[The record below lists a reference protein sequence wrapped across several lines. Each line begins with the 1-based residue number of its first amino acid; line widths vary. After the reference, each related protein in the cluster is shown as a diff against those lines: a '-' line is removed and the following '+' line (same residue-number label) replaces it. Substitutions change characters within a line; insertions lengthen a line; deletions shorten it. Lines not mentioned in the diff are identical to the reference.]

1 MMAAH
6 GRLKVY
12 LGATPGAGKTFA
24 MLREGRQRKQRGE
37 DVVIA
42 HVETYGRAR
51 IEELLPGLDQI
62 PRKKIPYRGTV
73 LEEMDVAAVL
83 ERRPTIALVDELA
96 HTNAPGSANE
106 KRWQDIEQLRD
117 AGIDVISTLNVQHV
131 ESVNDVV
138 EKITG
143 IVQRETI
150 PDRVLDLADEIQFID
165 ISPEALR
172 KRMRHGNIYQPD
184 KVETALANFFRP
196 GNLAALREIALRL
209 VAQSMAT
216 SREVLAPAEDVLV
229 AISGSAGSEPLI
241 RRAVRLARRLGGLCM
256 VVMVGSGGD
265 VNKERYQRLSAQ
277 LGCSFVSLGGPDLAG
292 GIIEAAQLA
301 NVRHLFIG
309 QSGRPSFWSS
319 WRKTL
324 ADRLIDSLPD
334 LDLHV
339 IAPEHGRPPAG
350 GEPQR
355 SRPEDLLRAQQRAG
369 LRSPDV
375 RVYLG
380 YADGSGTTT
389 MMLDEARRRR
399 SRGTDVVVAAI
410 NPRVPSSELA
420 SLETLGGPDSPA
432 AHDRLDV
439 EGLLSRNPEVA
450 VIDELNGPDTE
461 GRLRAESLPRL
472 VEAGIT
478 VLG

>member
-24 MLREGRQRKQRGE
+24 MLRESLQRKQRGE

-42 HVETYGRAR
+42 YVETYGRAR

-73 LEEMDVAAVL
+73 LEEMDVDAVL

-117 AGIDVISTLNVQHV
+117 AGIDIISTLNVQHV

-150 PDRVLDLADEIQFID
+150 PDRVLDLADEVQFID

-172 KRMRHGNIYQPD
+172 KRMRHGNIYQPE

-216 SREVLAPAEDVLV
+216 SREVMAPAEDVLV
-229 AISGSAGSEPLI
+229 AISGSAESEPLI
-241 RRAVRLARRLGGLCM
+241 RRAVRLARGLGGLCM
-256 VVMVGSGGD
+256 VVMVGSGGG

-277 LGCSFVSLGGPDLAG
+277 LGCSVVSLGGPDVG
-292 GIIEAAQLA
+292 RGIIEAAQLA

-309 QSGRPSFWSS
+309 QSGQPGFLSLWH
-319 WRKTL
+319 KTL
-324 ADRLIDSLPD
+324 PDQLIDSLLGVDVGPVVGVARSAVAVTGAVGV
-334 LDLHV
+334 LGSRV
-339 IAPEHGRPPAG
+339 GAGAAAG
-350 GEPQR
+350 GSDGAAAALPAAVAVGVGVEQLVQLPVVAVEH
-355 SRPEDLLRAQQRAG
+355 EDVPVALG
-369 LRSPDV
+369 LRPALDRRVRPHASPDRVV
-375 RVYLG
+375 R
-380 YADGSGTTT
+380 
-389 MMLDEARRRR
+389 
-399 SRGTDVVVAAI
+399 
-410 NPRVPSSELA
+410 
-420 SLETLGGPDSPA
+420 
-432 AHDRLDV
+432 
-439 EGLLSRNPEVA
+439 
-450 VIDELNGPDTE
+450 
-461 GRLRAESLPRL
+461 
-472 VEAGIT
+472 
-478 VLG
+478 